1 MDNIFVLATIISV
14 TYLLLRFIEM
24 RFVAKEAVPLKL
36 LIKDALFVY
45 FSILLGYF
53 VIEQVKPTVM
63 SGGGFGTEEI
73 SHVAPQVFTD
83 NPEF

>member
-24 RFVAKEAVPLKL
+24 RFVAKEAVPLKV
-36 LIKDALFVY
+36 LIKDSLFVY

-53 VIEQVKPTVM
+53 IIEQVKPTVI
-63 SGGGFGTEEI
+63 SGGF
-73 SHVAPQVFTD
+73 SQDLHVVPQVFTD

>member
-53 VIEQVKPTVM
+53 VIEQVKPSVM
-63 SGGGFGTEEI
+63 SGGFGTEEI
-73 SHVAPQVFTD
+73 SHLAPQVFTD

>member
-53 VIEQVKPTVM
+53 VIEQVKPNVM
-63 SGGGFGTEEI
+63 SGGFGAEEI

>member
-53 VIEQVKPTVM
+53 VVEQVKPAVLT
-63 SGGGFGTEEI
+63 GTEEI
-73 SHVAPQVFTD
+73 LHVAPQVFTD
-83 NPEF
+83 APDF

>member
-24 RFVAKEAVPLKL
+24 RFVAKEAVPLKH

-53 VIEQVKPTVM
+53 VIEQVKPSVM
-63 SGGGFGTEEI
+63 SGGFGTEEI
-73 SHVAPQVFTD
+73 SHVVPQVFTD

>member
-24 RFVAKEAVPLKL
+24 RFVAKEAVPLKV

-63 SGGGFGTEEI
+63 PGGFGTEEI